1 MECKNCNQS
10 LHIVN
15 KHFKLCAD
23 CNNMRL
29 HGSKFGKQYNST
41 KVERKPLRT
50 NVRRLKSDS
59 NRMNHVIV
67 GAKPKTTKQK
77 ISEDEAF
84 YEQCFNLSDHQC
96 EECGCNLPTDFR
108 DEDGR
113 VTARWRYSHIIPKS
127 IAPNLRHDINN
138 INHLC
143 ITDHQEWE
151 NGDRESMK
159 IYKNNKKAFPNFFKD

>member
-1 MECKNCNQS
+1 MNCQGCNQQRT
-10 LHIVN
+10 ITN

-29 HGSKFGKQYNST
+29 HGSKFGKQYSNA
-41 KVERKPLRT
+41 KVERKPLRA
-50 NVRRLKSDS
+50 NARRLKSDS
-59 NRMNHVIV
+59 NRMNHIIV
-67 GAKPKTTKQK
+67 GAKSKTTKQK

-113 VTARWRYSHIIPKS
+113 VIARWRYSHIIPKS
-127 IAPNLRHDINN
+127 IAPSLRHDINN